1 MKMRSILTLAV
12 FCTALATTAAR
23 AEDQQTQNDNQGAC
37 MSDAMTVCA
46 QFIPDRARVAGCLM
60 SNRARISQPCR
71 AQLAHWRG

>member
-1 MKMRSILTLAV
+1 MKMRSIVALTLLGLLLIPA
-12 FCTALATTAAR
+12 AAR

-60 SNRARISQPCR
+60 SNRSRISQPCR